1 MLDLLISESDI
12 RTFKRLSL
20 RQKLIQF
27 VNAGY
32 AVIGTYIIWKTIAL
46 LLNNDSPIVVVLSES
61 MAPGFRRGDILWLA
75 NKEFDVGAMTVFQ
88 MNNGEV
94 PCVHRCIKQFG
105 DRYLTKGD
113 NNMLDDVGLYRRGQ
127 PYLTRGEIK
136 STVVGYIPFF
146 GSITLWINAVPAAKP
161 LILALVGISVFFTR
175 EE

>member
-1 MLDLLISESDI
+1 MLQYFVSESDI
-12 RTFKRLSL
+12 RTFKRLTL

-32 AVIGTYIIWKTIAL
+32 AIVGTYIIWKTIAL

-75 NKEFDVGAMTVFQ
+75 NKDFSVGSMTVFQ
-88 MNNGEV
+88 MNNGDI
-94 PCVHRCIKQFG
+94 PCVHRCIRQFG
-105 DRYLTKGD
+105 DKYLTKGD
-113 NNMLDDVGLYRRGQ
+113 NNRTDDVGLYRSGRS
-127 PYLTRGEIK
+127 YLSPGEIK

-146 GSITLWINAVPAAKP
+146 GNITLWINAVPAAKP
-161 LILALVGISVFFTR
+161 LILGLVGISVFFTR